1 MTPPPCPL
9 PGTRQ
14 RIADWITLRTQFPG
28 ITAAD
33 AARRMG
39 ITKETLHRH
48 ITTARREGWLDFTDS
63 LDRLE
68 FEIIPKTLDN
78 LNHLLD
84 KGDAKATIETAKG
97 TVFKEYQA
105 AKGVSDTIQTVLA
118 LTIEPAEGSGVK
130 VVTGT
135 IVGKPREIAE

>member
-28 ITAAD
+28 ITAVD